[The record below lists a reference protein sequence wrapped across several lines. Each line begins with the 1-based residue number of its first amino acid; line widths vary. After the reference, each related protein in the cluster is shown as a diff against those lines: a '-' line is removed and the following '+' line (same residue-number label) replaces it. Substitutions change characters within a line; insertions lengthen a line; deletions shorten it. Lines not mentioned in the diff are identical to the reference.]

1 MPHHRLTWYGHSN
14 FKLECA
20 SGKIILVDPFFEGN
34 PNAPIKA
41 KDIGHVDCICVTHD
55 HGDHMGQAL
64 DIAKATGAPVVGVFD
79 TVQRLLGQGLP
90 EAQGLGM
97 NIGGT
102 LQAAGVR
109 IKMVQAMHSTAS
121 GAPAGYIM
129 TLEDGFCLYHAG
141 DTGLFASM
149 ELFAR
154 FHEIDLALLPIG
166 GHFTMDPEQAAY
178 ACKLLRTAWVVP
190 MHWGTFPVLEQ
201 STVAFSEQLSK
212 LAPDTK
218 LMALTP
224 GQSMQLAKAEPIS
237 DCRCE

>member
-1 MPHHRLTWYGHSN
+1 MPHRLTWYGHSN
-14 FKLECA
+14 FKLETSA
-20 SGKIILVDPFFEGN
+20 GKVILIDPFFEGN
-34 PNAPIKA
+34 PNAPVASSSIERA
-41 KDIGHVDCICVTHD
+41 DCICITHD
-55 HGDHMGQAL
+55 HGDHVGQAME
-64 DIAKATGAPVVGVFD
+64 IAKTTGATVVGVFD
-79 TVQRLLGQGLP
+79 TVQKLLGQGLP
-90 EAQGLGM
+90 EPQGLGM

-102 LQAAGVR
+102 VQAAGAR

-121 GAPAGYIM
+121 GAASGYII

-154 FHEIDLALLPIG
+154 FHEIDLAILPIG

-178 ACKLLRTAWVVP
+178 ACKLLKPGWVVP

-201 STVAFSEQLSK
+201 NTKSFADHLAS
-212 LAPDTK
+212 LAPDVK
-218 LMALTP
+218 LPALAP
-224 GQSMQLAKAEPIS
+224 GQSMALSKNEALS